1 MKPIDTA
8 LVSHQ
13 WSQWHLNYYYKWTNV
28 WIYWCHIQDSMHPL
42 PLFWILFINQNQV
55 CKNMSMLYRDI
66 NEMQHSDAMHAKLL
80 QSCPTLCNPMG
91 CSPPGSPV
99 NEILQEKIVEWV
111 AISSSRES
119 FQSREFNGI
128 TVNQIDMI
136 HIWIK
141 WESQIPN

>member
-1 MKPIDTA
+1 
-8 LVSHQ
+8 
-13 WSQWHLNYYYKWTNV
+13 
-28 WIYWCHIQDSMHPL
+28 
-42 PLFWILFINQNQV
+42 
-55 CKNMSMLYRDI
+55 MLYRDI

-136 HIWIK
+136 HI
-141 WESQIPN
+141 